1 MDWYAHTLPD
11 RPKAEWERLR
21 KHLELVAQVAQGFGA
36 HLLADG
42 SAAAFARTLGLLHD
56 AGKYAQAFQ
65 EYLSTPN
72 GRRGQVDHST
82 AGAVYA
88 LERYEGQ
95 AGWMLAY
102 AVAGHHAGLPD
113 GGAGER
119 ASLQRRIAGSPSA
132 AAARAGFTAEVAPLL
147 PNRLPPV
154 TFGDGFQASLF
165 VRMLF
170 SCLTDADALATEGF
184 ADPDTAAERG
194 HAPDPDALAAAL
206 DRYLANKM
214 AAAKAEGDRPV
225 NRIREEVLDRCRAAA
240 SRPPGAFS
248 LAVPTGGGKTLSSL
262 AFALAHLRHH
272 RERGLRRV
280 IYVIPYLS
288 IIEQTAQEF
297 RDRVFAGLPGAVV
310 EHHCAYRPPQ
320 DAGGQEAEEGSGP
333 DRHKL
338 AAENWDAPVVVT
350 TAVQF
355 FESFFA
361 GRPSRCRKLHNVAGS
376 VIVLDEAQLLPVP
389 HLRPCLAVLR
399 ELVERYGCTV
409 LLCTA
414 TQPALG
420 KDRPLDFGLPDITPI
435 VEQPERLHHA
445 MRRVRVEHAGPLDDE
460 ALADRLAG
468 TQQAL
473 CVVDTRPHAAD
484 LFLLLK
490 GRKVEGLRHLSAAMC
505 AEHRTAVLDA
515 IRDDLKHGRPCR
527 VVSTQLVEAG
537 VDVSFPLVLRAMAG
551 LDSVAQSAGRCN
563 RHGELGE
570 GALGSVLVFETE
582 RALKLADLNRRRDK
596 AREVLYGRDWDD
608 ALDPAV
614 LEAYF
619 RALYAAGRRRRSS
632 NGGDPFDVCGGWVAF
647 GGAGRVDALPFR
659 EVAERFRLID
669 DDQMAVITPRT
680 DAARGWVAALR
691 TAERPAALA
700 RKLQRHTVSLPRSRA
715 LRLLAAGTVQAVG
728 PDRQF
733 LVLADG
739 DAYDDDLGL
748 RARDPRERDEE
759 SNII

>member
-1 MDWYAHTLPD
+1 M
-11 RPKAEWERLR
+11 
-21 KHLELVAQVAQGFGA
+21 
-36 HLLADG
+36 
-42 SAAAFARTLGLLHD
+42 
-56 AGKYAQAFQ
+56 
-65 EYLSTPN
+65 
-72 GRRGQVDHST
+72 
-82 AGAVYA
+82 
-88 LERYEGQ
+88 
-95 AGWMLAY
+95 M
-102 AVAGHHAGLPD
+102 
-113 GGAGER
+113 
-119 ASLQRRIAGSPSA
+119 
-132 AAARAGFTAEVAPLL
+132 
-147 PNRLPPV
+147 
-154 TFGDGFQASLF
+154 
-165 VRMLF
+165 
-170 SCLTDADALATEGF
+170 
-184 ADPDTAAERG
+184 
-194 HAPDPDALAAAL
+194 
-206 DRYLANKM
+206 
-214 AAAKAEGDRPV
+214 AKAESRSPV
-225 NRIREEVLDRCRAAA
+225 NPIRKEVLDRCRSAALM
-240 SRPPGAFS
+240 PPGVFS

-262 AFALAHLRHH
+262 AFGLAHLRHH
-272 RERGLRRV
+272 REHGMRRV

-288 IIEQTAQEF
+288 IIEQTGQEF
-297 RDRVFAGLPGAVV
+297 RDRVFVGLPGAVV

-320 DAGGQEAEEGSGP
+320 DAKGREAEEGSGP

-338 AAENWDAPVVVT
+338 AAENWDAPIVVT

-399 ELVERYGCTV
+399 ELVERYRCTV

-420 KDRPLDFGLPDITPI
+420 KDRPLDFGLPDIMPI
-435 VEQPERLHHA
+435 VPEPERLHHA
-445 MRRVRVEHAGPLDDE
+445 MRRVRVEHVGPLDDE
-460 ALADRLAG
+460 ALADRLSEAP
-468 TQQAL
+468 QAL

-505 AEHRTAVLDA
+505 AEHRTTVLDA

-570 GALGSVLVFETE
+570 GALGTVLVFETE

-614 LEAYF
+614 LESYF
-619 RALYAAGRRRRSS
+619 RALYATGRRGRSNDGS
-632 NGGDPFDVCGGWVAF
+632 DPFDVCGAWAAF
-647 GGAGRVDALPFR
+647 DGAGRMDALPFR

-680 DAARGWVAALR
+680 DEARGWAAALR

-700 RKLQRHTVSLPRSRA
+700 RKLQRHTVSAPRSRA
-715 LRLLAAGTVQAVG
+715 LRLLAAGTLQAVG
-728 PDRQF
+728 PDKQF

-748 RARDPRERDEE
+748 RARDPRDRTDDE
-759 SNII
+759 NIV

>member
-1 MDWYAHTLPD
+1 MDWYAHTLPN
-11 RPKAEWERLR
+11 RAKADWEPLR
-21 KHLELVAQVAQGFGA
+21 KHLELVAQTAHGFGA
-36 HLLADG
+36 HLIADG

-65 EYLSTPN
+65 DYLSTLK
-72 GRRGQVDHST
+72 GKRRRVDHSS

-88 LERYEGQ
+88 LERYKDH

-113 GGAGER
+113 GGGGETG
-119 ASLQRRIAGSPSA
+119 SLRHRIMASPSA
-132 AAARAGFTAEVAPLL
+132 AAARAGFMAEIAPLL
-147 PNRLPPV
+147 PDRLPPV
-154 TFGDGFQASLF
+154 TLRDGFQASLF

-184 ADPDTAAERG
+184 SDPETAAERG
-194 HAPDPDALAAAL
+194 HAPDLDTLGAAL
-206 DRYLANKM
+206 DLYLTGKM
-214 AAAKAEGDRPV
+214 EAAKAQGDSSV
-225 NRIREEVLDRCRAAA
+225 NRIREEVLEHCRAAA
-240 SRPPGAFS
+240 AKPPGVFS

-262 AFALAHLRHH
+262 AFALSHVRHH

-297 RDRVFAGLPGAVV
+297 RDRVFGGLPGAVV

-320 DAGGQEAEEGSGP
+320 DENGKDAEEGNGS

-338 AAENWDAPVVVT
+338 AAENWDAPVIVT

-399 ELVERYGCTV
+399 ELVECYGCTV

-420 KDRPLDFGLPDITPI
+420 KDQPLDFGLPDITPI
-435 VEQPERLHHA
+435 VQKPERLHKA
-445 MRRVRVEHAGPLDDE
+445 MRRVRVEHVGPLDDAALVGHLSE
-460 ALADRLAG
+460 AP
-468 TQQAL
+468 QAL

-484 LFLLLK
+484 LFRLLK
-490 GRKVEGLRHLSAAMC
+490 QSGVEGVRHLSAAMC
-505 AEHRTAVLDA
+505 AEHRSAVLDA
-515 IRDDLKHGRPCR
+515 IREDLKHKRPCR

-537 VDVSFPLVLRAMAG
+537 VDVSFPLVMRAMAG

-563 RHGELGE
+563 RNGELGE
-570 GALGSVLVFETE
+570 GARGAVLVFDTD

-596 AREVLYGRDWDD
+596 AREVLYDRDWDE

-614 LEAYF
+614 LESYF
-619 RALYAAGRRRRSS
+619 RALYAAGGKGRNSDGS
-632 NGGDPFDVCGGWVAF
+632 DPFDVCGAWAAF
-647 GGAGRVDALPFR
+647 GRAGRIEALPFR
-659 EVAERFRLID
+659 EVSERFRVID
-669 DDQMAVITPRT
+669 DDQLAVITPYT
-680 DAARGWVAALR
+680 EAACGWAAALR
-691 TAERPAALA
+691 MAERPAALA

-728 PDRQF
+728 PDKQF
-733 LVLADG
+733 LVLADKG
-739 DAYDDDLGL
+739 AYDDELGL
-748 RARDPRERDEE
+748 TARDPRDRSEDE
-759 SNII
+759 NIL